1 MSTPT
6 STSTPTSAPTS
17 TRRRPRS
24 HRTLLV
30 ALTIGVTALTGAC
43 ASSAGAPNAASTSA
57 LASAGP
63 VTITLWHGLGGAA
76 GEAFTK
82 VVQDYN
88 ATNTDQ
94 ITVDAIYQGSYED
107 ALAKYTAAAR
117 DGSTP
122 DVMLTNDIT
131 TGYMHDLGQSV
142 TASDLAAANPG
153 SLDLDQ
159 LEPAARNY
167 YTAGDQ
173 LLAVP
178 FNTSMPL
185 LYVNTDLLSE
195 AGVEPATLT
204 TMRGLDAAARKVAQA
219 LPGTKGVVQPSAGGW
234 WFEQMTA
241 AAGEAY
247 CSPDNGRTGDG
258 ASAVSLTGATQQQA
272 FATMAGLGR
281 DGVALQVGDDGDA
294 ALNAFAS
301 GQVAMMFN
309 SSGAIGGLTKA
320 GMEDYTA
327 LPVPLSGPEGSSGPL
342 IGGGALWVSGE
353 NHSEVQQAASWKL
366 ISYLSSAAVQEQ
378 FAQASGYVPVNTQ
391 VASSSTRQAY
401 LAANP
406 AAAAAATELAEAP
419 VTTATAGC
427 LTGALPTVRKT
438 VIADLS
444 QALSGQGDL
453 APALAEAERHATQDV
468 AEYRAQAGE

>member
-1 MSTPT
+1 MSAPASTP
-6 STSTPTSAPTS
+6 APTS
-17 TRRRPRS
+17 SHRRPHRHRS
-24 HRTLLV
+24 LLA
-30 ALTIGVTALTGAC
+30 ALTIGATALTGAC
-43 ASSAGAPNAASTSA
+43 ATSSGAPSAASTRA

-88 ATNTDQ
+88 DTNTDQ
-94 ITVDAIYQGSYED
+94 ITVNAIYQGSYED
-107 ALAKYTAAAR
+107 ALAKYAAAAR

-142 TASDLAAANPG
+142 PAGDLAAANPG

-159 LEPAARNY
+159 LQPAARNY
-167 YTAGDQ
+167 YTVEDQ

-185 LYVNTDLLSE
+185 LYVNTDLLSR
-195 AGVEPATLT
+195 AGVDTSTLT
-204 TMRGLDAAARKVAQA
+204 TMSGMDAAARRVAQA

-258 ASAVSLTGATQQQA
+258 ASSVSLTGTTQQQA

-281 DGVALQVGDDGDA
+281 DGVALQVGDDADA
-294 ALNAFAS
+294 ALNAFVS

-320 GMEDYTA
+320 GMQNYTA
-327 LPVPLSGPEGSSGPL
+327 LPLPLSGPEDSSGPL

-353 NHSEVQQAASWKL
+353 NHSEVQQAASWNL
-366 ISYLSSAAVQEQ
+366 ISYLSSAPVQEQ

-401 LAANP
+401 LASNP
-406 AAAAAATELAEAP
+406 AAAAAASELAEAP

-427 LTGALPTVRKT
+427 LTGALPTIRKT
-438 VIADLS
+438 VLADLS
-444 QALSGQGDL
+444 QALAGQGDL
-453 APALAEAERHATQDV
+453 AAALAQAEQDATQDV
-468 AEYRAQAGE
+468 VDYRAQAGK